1 MQKLLLSLLAIVII
15 GTGSV
20 LAQPQSK
27 EEIARR
33 RQELKDEISSVK
45 ADLKATTSEKN
56 KTLGTLARIE
66 GKISLREKL
75 IDNISDEVR
84 FIETDIS
91 RAYGEIARMKKELDT
106 LRFQYAK
113 SIVYAYKN
121 RSNYDFLNFIFS
133 SASFNDAMK
142 RISYLK
148 TYRAYRTQQA
158 ERIKQTQAQIQ
169 EKIDLLNGHKVEKK
183 DAIGTQ
189 NEVLQEL
196 EEDKKEKDATVAV
209 LRSKEN
215 QLNDQLKKKKRQDQQ
230 LQAALT
236 ALINKEIAEARRIA
250 KAKAA
255 EEKRIRDEAAKAAKA
270 REKANPG
277 PGPGTP
283 STGTPPPT
291 AAPVPLISRNKK
303 NNRENSDFEA
313 TPEAVAL
320 SEKFE
325 NNRGSLPWP
334 VDKGVI
340 IYRFGPNKYLDS
352 KIDFNNPGITIET
365 TNGATVKAIFDGEVS
380 SVMNLEEGVGVV
392 IRHGKYATV
401 YSVLSSCTVSKGQ
414 QVKTGQAL
422 GRAIAN
428 DNGVGEVSL
437 WMVSGESKVDPERW
451 IRRR

>member
-1 MQKLLLSLLAIVII
+1 MQKLLLTLLSVIII
-15 GTGSV
+15 GTT

-33 RQELKDEISSVK
+33 RQELKDEISTVK

-66 GKISLREKL
+66 GKIDLREKL

-158 ERIKQTQAQIQ
+158 ERIKHTQAQIQ
-169 EKIDLLNGHKVEKK
+169 EKIDILNGHKVEKK
-183 DAIGTQ
+183 DAIGAQ

-250 KAKAA
+250 RAKAA
-255 EEKRIRDEAAKAAKA
+255 EEKRLRDEAAKAKAKSNPA
-270 REKANPG
+270 PG
-277 PGPGTP
+277 PNTP
-283 STGTPPPT
+283 NAGTPPAP
-291 AAPVPLISRNKK
+291 AAPVPVVTRNKK
-303 NNRENSDFEA
+303 NTRENSDFEA
-313 TPEAVAL
+313 TPEATAL

-325 NNRGSLPWP
+325 NNRGNLPWP

-340 IYRFGPNKYLDS
+340 IYHFGPNKYLDS
-352 KIDFNNPGITIET
+352 RIDFNNPGITIET
-365 TNGATVKAIFDGEVS
+365 ANGATVKAIFDGEVS

-401 YSVLSSCTVSKGQ
+401 YSVLSSCSVSKGQ

-422 GRAIAN
+422 GRAVAN
-428 DNGVGEVSL
+428 DSGVGEVSL
-437 WMVSGESKVDPERW
+437 WMVSGETKVDPERW